1 MSILN
6 SADIEQKP
14 ITLQLAPNVTVENFA
29 GTEYHRIGSDIYWE
43 FEESFKRRYADT
55 AKLFSGTALSDY
67 IQPVRFSEAMGRFA
81 EYCCN
86 CHGTL
91 FGEDVKYFSKRDTE
105 NKDRWY
111 LSFYTGK
118 IDSTG
123 KLSSNYFEVARIVLS
138 AEYDG
143 REFIDYDVA
152 ILEKNLDWLVKTAS
166 DARRIMDDCF
176 LLTEANLMKFC
187 AEYCNDMGFR
197 YNDHGGNYFLPHV
210 HTDNLYAIKKVLN
223 SLGLYFAIKPVIA
236 GKEEDI
242 EDILRLIGTDFR
254 EVLAESEKR
263 LFQSCLY
270 ILSKES
276 EWLNFKFLAVNKLD
290 YSDNYI
296 AKTRYGKILV
306 AKLDKL
312 ARNASELEY
321 TKLAGELLDKINPDK
336 NASYKRV
343 LSIRNELQDA
353 LQKIKH
359 CSISPLVQNHYNRL
373 IDGIV
378 DTNKTIQFLSKHI
391 ENETLS
397 IEF

>member
-1 MSILN
+1 MSNLK
-6 SADIEQKP
+6 SVEIENKP
-14 ITLQLAPNVTVENFA
+14 VAIALDLGVTVSNLA

-55 AKLFSGTALSDY
+55 AKLFASTALSSY
-67 IQPVRFSEAMGRFA
+67 IQPVKFSEAMGRFA
-81 EYCCN
+81 EFCCQ
-86 CHGTL
+86 CHGSL
-91 FGEDVKYFSKRDTE
+91 FGENVKYFSKRDTE
-105 NKDRWY
+105 FKDRWY

-123 KLSSNYFEVARIVLS
+123 KTSSNYFEVARIVLT
-138 AEYDG
+138 AEYDI

-166 DARRIMDDCF
+166 EARRIMDDCF
-176 LLTEANLMKFC
+176 LLTEVNLMKSC
-187 AEYCNDMGFR
+187 AEYCNDMGYR
-197 YNDHGGNYFLPHV
+197 YNDHGGNYFLPHAY
-210 HTDNLYAIKKVLN
+210 TDDLYVVKKVLN
-223 SLGLYFAIKPVIA
+223 GLSLYFAIKPVIA
-236 GKEEDI
+236 GREEDI
-242 EDILRLIGTDFR
+242 EDILRLIGTEFR
-254 EVLAESEKR
+254 EVLAESERR

-276 EWLNFKFLAVNKLD
+276 EWESFKYLATNKLD
-290 YSDNYI
+290 YQTSYV
-296 AKTRYGKILV
+296 AKTRYGKILS
-306 AKLDKL
+306 AKLDRL

-321 TKLAGELLDKINPDK
+321 KKLVGEMLDKINPDK

-343 LSIRNELQDA
+343 LSIRYELQLA
-353 LQKIKH
+353 LEKIKQ
-359 CSISPLVQNHYNRL
+359 CSVSPLVQKHYSRL